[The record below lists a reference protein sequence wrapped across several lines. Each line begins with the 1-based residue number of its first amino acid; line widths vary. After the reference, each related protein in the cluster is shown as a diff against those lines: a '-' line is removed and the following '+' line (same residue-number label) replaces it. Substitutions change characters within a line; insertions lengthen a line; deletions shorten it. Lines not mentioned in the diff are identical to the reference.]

1 MIRCEDVF
9 KRNYFESYSEFYL
22 AVCMGAECLRRGEVL
37 DMTSMRIEK
46 DIAPETQ
53 LNYFRYL
60 IHEGGIHV
68 EGTDVSKVTYDSALL
83 EKRMYFDV
91 SCITDLYGVIVEES
105 ESGYFWSYNWA
116 YDNYKI
122 RRTETL
128 NRSKMGNLV
137 MHIAAHLFIEFYLGC
152 RPRKLVT
159 FKFIENEAKTTSMY
173 INLYSCALTLDWFNE
188 EVNVDVDFQDFNVD
202 LQYSIMCNNGRV
214 SGRNKHWSITD
225 KKKFME
231 KEGFRVGSIAILWYR
246 KGMCKNNLDGRI
258 VSNTIIR
265 IDEILE
271 DELVVQSIP
280 LNKTKEET
288 VSDYYDIPE
297 EKRIYYMDMLEK
309 KPVVTQKKLSLYSLG
324 IENYFSI
331 DEYMFITKLDKR
343 ERVSKLVTIEG
354 KEASVDMSVMDAIYW
369 LLCQYEIDFDREL
382 YKSMYSGGKDM
393 MWDLYG
399 EEVES

>member
-1 MIRCEDVF
+1 MIQCEDIF

-37 DMTSMRIEK
+37 NMSNMRIEK
-46 DIAPETQ
+46 DIAPEAQ

-60 IHEGGIHV
+60 VHEGGIYV
-68 EGTDVSKVTYDSALL
+68 EGTDVSKITYDASLL
-83 EKRMYFDV
+83 EKRMYLDV
-91 SCITDLYGVIVEES
+91 RCITDLYDIIVQDTKE
-105 ESGYFWSYNWA
+105 GYLWSYNWA
-116 YDNYKI
+116 SDNYKVW
-122 RRTETL
+122 RSETL
-128 NRSKMGNLV
+128 NRSKIGNLT
-137 MHIAAHLFIEFYLGC
+137 MHIAAHMFIEFYLGC
-152 RPRKLVT
+152 RAKKPLI

-173 INLYSCALTLDWFNE
+173 INLYSCALTLDWFNDD
-188 EVNVDVDFQDFNVD
+188 VVVDVDFQDFNVD

-214 SGRNKHWSITD
+214 SGRNKHWSVND
-225 KKKFME
+225 KKRFME
-231 KEGFRVGSIAILWYR
+231 KEGLNEGSIAILWYR

-265 IDEILE
+265 IDKILDDALE
-271 DELVVQSIP
+271 VHSIP

-288 VSDYYDIPE
+288 ISDYYDIPE

-309 KPVVTQKKLSLYSLG
+309 KPAVSKKSLSLYSLG
-324 IENYFSI
+324 IENYFSV

-343 ERVSKLVTIEG
+343 ERVSKLVTISGE
-354 KEASVDMSVMDAIYW
+354 EASVEMSVMDAIYW

-382 YKSMYSGGKDM
+382 YKSMYSGGKDL

-399 EEVES
+399 EE